1 MRVPLKSNLFSLN
14 VRPLRQAGIPTDQVF
29 PWTDMAYLTTLVAAN
44 GGSVTPRHL
53 GGEDHSWWLQID
65 KGGMLIF

>member
-29 PWTDMAYLTTLVAAN
+29 PWTDKAV
-44 GGSVTPRHL
+44 SPDIFISFPVRFVL
-53 GGEDHSWWLQID
+53 GICLFNPAEVRKKVSL
-65 KGGMLIF
+65 